1 MEKTTIRFSRKD
13 STDFFKTLNKRV
25 NTYFKE
31 NKYAGLNINH
41 FISIASLLLIPIF
54 AILVAFNDLAV
65 FQTDLMGVVV
75 ALTFISAT
83 IGTIIIMIQV
93 GWQAA
98 KKILDK
104 VFIGPCENFIEEL
117 PANYFDVIYCNDVL
131 EHLVDPYTVLGT
143 LRQKLTKNG
152 VVISSI
158 PNIRYHDAFKKIILQ
173 KKFEYEGHGI
183 FDKTHMRF
191 FTKSSIANM
200 YRAQGYEILSHEGI
214 NRTRSLKPYLYNIPF
229 FFTAMDMFY
238 LQFATV
244 AKRKD

>member
-1 MEKTTIRFSRKD
+1 MDYENKANDYYNHDRPEMLAYLPD
-13 STDFFKTLNKRV
+13 GCKTLLDVGCGEGTFASYIKQ
-25 NTYFKE
+25 KE
-31 NKYAGLNINH
+31 
-41 FISIASLLLIPIF
+41 
-54 AILVAFNDLAV
+54 DLDAWGIE
-65 FQTDLMGVVV
+65 LMPEPGE
-75 ALTFISAT
+75 
-83 IGTIIIMIQV
+83 Q
-93 GWQAA
+93 A

-104 VFIGPCENFIEEL
+104 VFIGPCEDFLVEL
-117 PANYFDVIYCNDVL
+117 PDNYFDVIYCNDVL

-143 LRQKLTKNG
+143 LRKKLSKNG

-158 PNIRYHDAFKKIILQ
+158 PNIRYHDAFKKIVLQ

-200 YRAQGYEILSHEGI
+200 YRAQGYKILKHEGI

-238 LQFATV
+238 LQYATV
-244 AKRKD
+244 AGRADK